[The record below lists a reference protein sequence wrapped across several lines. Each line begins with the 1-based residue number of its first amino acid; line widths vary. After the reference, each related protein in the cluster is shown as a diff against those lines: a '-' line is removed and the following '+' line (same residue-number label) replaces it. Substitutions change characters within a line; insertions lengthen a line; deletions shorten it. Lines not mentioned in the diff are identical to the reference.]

1 MTEDK
6 FFEIKKQILIEIK
19 KWDKIIIH
27 RHERP
32 DPDAL
37 GAQEGLAEL
46 IRTSFPEI
54 EVFTAGVD
62 NRTLKY
68 FTPMNPPEK
77 SDYDEALVIVVDTA
91 NPPRIDGKEAL
102 VHENKVIKIDHH
114 PDEDP
119 YGDIQWVD
127 PTASSCSEM
136 IADFWQTF
144 PDELVLSNEGARLL
158 YGGIVG
164 DTNRFLYDATTPKT
178 MRLAVALMEKDFS
191 HTALNN

>member
-68 FTPMNPPEK
+68 FATMNPPEK

-91 NPPRIDGKEAL
+91 NPPRIDGTEAL

-164 DTNRFLYDATTPKT
+164 DTNRFLYDAAAPKT
-178 MRLAVALMEKDFS
+178 MRLAALMKRFL
-191 HTALNN
+191 HCIK